1 MGPRRRKGLLG
12 PKSSHSTLIVA
23 TLKILIL
30 HNVPAPDS
38 TADDFDVY
46 TQRDAIVA
54 ALQQLG
60 HHVSSLGCTLNLEQ
74 VQRDL
79 QRERPDVVWNLV
91 ESLGSTDRLVVLPVL
106 LLEAMGIPF
115 TGSGSAALLAT
126 TSKLVTKDHLRRAG
140 LPTPDDFRLVR
151 NPATNEEEGR
161 VCDQSSSGP
170 TEAPLRQGRWI
181 IKPVWEHA
189 SVGMDDDCVVS
200 SCDRQRLLA
209 DLRMRQSSTGR
220 AYFAERYIA
229 GREFNLALLNGR
241 VLPPA
246 EMDFSQLPSGRP
258 HILGYRAK
266 WDESSPEY
274 HQTRRTF
281 PSRPEDQ
288 PLLDHL
294 AELARRCWSD
304 FELAGHVRVDFRVDE
319 QQRPWILEIN
329 VNPCLAPD
337 AGFAA
342 ALSAAG
348 IPWQTAIESLVLA
361 AVERHP
367 RSAAMSIRAASAPSH
382 PTP

>member
-1 MGPRRRKGLLG
+1 
-12 PKSSHSTLIVA
+12 
-23 TLKILIL
+23 LKILIL
-30 HNVPAPDS
+30 HNVPTADP
-38 TADDFDVY
+38 TADDYDVY
-46 TQRDAIVA
+46 AQRDAIVA
-54 ALQQLG
+54 ALHQLG
-60 HHVSSLGCTLNLEQ
+60 HHVSALGCTLNLEQ
-74 VQRDL
+74 L
-79 QRERPDVVWNLV
+79 QGQLRREQPDVVWNLV

-126 TSKLVTKDHLRRAG
+126 TSKLVTKDHLRQAG

-151 NPATNEEEGR
+151 NPATNEEEGI
-161 VCDQSSSGP
+161 VYGQSVSGLK
-170 TEAPLRQGRWI
+170 EDDLRQGRWI

-200 SCDRQRLLA
+200 GCDRQRLLA
-209 DLRMRQSSTGR
+209 ELRMRQSSTGR

-229 GREFNLALLNGR
+229 GREFNIALLNGR

-246 EMDFSQLPSGRP
+246 EMDFSQLPSDRP
-258 HILGYRAK
+258 QILGYRAK
-266 WDESSPEY
+266 WDESAPEY

-281 PSRPEDQ
+281 TTRPEDQ

-319 QQRPWILEIN
+319 QQQPWILEVN

-342 ALSAAG
+342 ALSTAG
-348 IPWQTAIESLVLA
+348 IPWQTAVESIVLA
-361 AVERHP
+361 AIEAHP
-367 RSAAMSIRAASAPSH
+367 RSAAMSIAGTRANRSLEPNRAASGPAQ
-382 PTP
+382 PTN